1 MKLKLLVLAA
11 LSFITITGN
20 AQASTL
26 KGSTARVVENIN
38 VDGRQLAVTCQGEGQ
53 PTVVLEAGFGD
64 HAGVWTSFVRSS
76 IAAFSRVCAYSRA
89 DLGSSDPAPE
99 KRDIQD
105 VVNDLRA
112 VLVDGFIK
120 GPVVL
125 VGHSIGGLII
135 NMYAHQHP
143 KQIAGLVFIDSSHPN
158 QKNRIEKVL
167 PPALVAA
174 SSAYNKQNSPRETRE
189 TWNVEAA
196 LTQGETS
203 FMQPGS
209 LGDKPVV
216 VLSADLSVL
225 SVLDENA
232 VAWTK
237 ENVWSGYNEG
247 ILRAENRMWTRLQK
261 ELAALSRNT
270 RHTTVK
276 GSTHYIQFDTP
287 KTVVEAIQQV
297 IDAVRT
303 DTPLSQ

>member
-11 LSFITITGN
+11 LALIAVTGN
-20 AQASTL
+20 AQAPTPQ
-26 KGSTARVVENIN
+26 GSPEPVVENIN
-38 VDGRQLAVTCQGEGQ
+38 VDGRQLVVTCQGEGQ

-64 HAGVWTSFVRSS
+64 HAGVWTSLVRSS

-112 VLVDGFIK
+112 ILVDGFIK

-143 KQIAGLVFIDSSHPN
+143 KQIAGLMFIDSSHPN

-174 SSAYNKQNSPRETRE
+174 SSAYSSKQQTSPPE

-196 LTQGETS
+196 ITQGETS

-216 VLSADLSVL
+216 VLSADPTLV
-225 SVLDENA
+225 DENS

-237 ENVWSGYNEG
+237 KNVWSGYNEG
-247 ILRAENRMWTRLQK
+247 ILRAENRLWTRLQK

-270 RHTTVK
+270 RHTMVK
-276 GSTHYIQFDTP
+276 GSTHYIQFDNP
-287 KTVVEAIQQV
+287 KAVIASIQQV
-297 IDAVRT
+297 VDAVRT
-303 DTPLSQ
+303 GTPLAQ